1 MQFQNFKCSLLAFY
15 RFPKS
20 LKISK
25 SELDLTNVTGKSYH
39 WCHLLTDV
47 NNAMMH
53 QLSIDPTKL
62 LKILFKKFVNGIV
75 FSTTIENLRYS
86 ETPCSIISLFDTGA
100 LKM

>member
-1 MQFQNFKCSLLAFY
+1 
-15 RFPKS
+15 
-20 LKISK
+20 
-25 SELDLTNVTGKSYH
+25 
-39 WCHLLTDV
+39 
-47 NNAMMH
+47 MH